1 MGVFAISKRLLRF
14 WAIER
19 DKPELLKAQYK
30 AFASKIP
37 MMYMILI
44 VNSWALALTHIHSA
58 PHWLSIYYPSALTLF
73 CAIRFAVWLKSKNID
88 PDAEQAWR
96 ALRRTNR
103 LVMPIALSFSIWS
116 ILLFP
121 YGDEYAQAHV
131 AFYMGITVIS
141 CIFCLMYLRSAA
153 LTCALIVNSIFTV
166 FFLSSDIPTFIAAAL
181 NVVLVTAAML
191 VIVASHYRDF
201 TLLIEA
207 QVKTA
212 ALSNENSQLAN
223 LDALTQIPN
232 RRKFFA
238 MLDAVCDDA
247 RTRGT
252 RFSVAIMDI
261 DGFKSINDLYGH
273 AHGDRLLSAVGQ
285 RLLNICD
292 ENTHLARLGGD
303 EFALI
308 INRNMSDQEIRA
320 FGDQVCLA
328 LRPPFVLYNTIVKV
342 AASLGVATFP
352 DMAADAYTL
361 YEHADYAL
369 YHGKRNN
376 RGTVTLFSSA
386 DKEQIQR
393 NANIEQALR
402 LADFE
407 SELSVCFQPV
417 VSIDNSS
424 TVAFEA
430 LARWK
435 SPMMGP
441 ISPAEFIPAAE
452 RMGIIGQLS
461 EILFAKALRV
471 ASGWPADISLSF
483 NLSANDLNDTDGL
496 DRIINT
502 IHETDFPPHRVD
514 FEITETATLY
524 DLQKTE
530 HAIQSLRQLGCGV
543 TLDDFGTGYSSL
555 SQLHALPLTR
565 IKIDKSFVTEIHDN
579 PVSYKIVKSLLA
591 LSRDMDLACVVE
603 GVETERELAVLKEL
617 GASFVQGYL
626 FAAPLTEAEALAWI
640 ATGRTAITH

>member
-1 MGVFAISKRLLRF
+1 MLKRLHRF
-14 WAIER
+14 WLIER

-30 AFASKIP
+30 AFSNKIP
-37 MMYMILI
+37 MMYVILI
-44 VNSWALALTHIHSA
+44 VNSWALALTHINSA
-58 PHWLSIYYPSALTLF
+58 PHWLSIYYPSVLTLF
-73 CAIRFAVWLKSKNID
+73 CAIRFAGWHKNKNIE
-88 PDAEQAWR
+88 PDAERAWK
-96 ALRRTNR
+96 ALKRTNR
-103 LVMPIALSFSIWS
+103 LVMPIALSFSVWS

-121 YGDEYAQAHV
+121 YGDAYAQAHV

-153 LTCALIVNSIFTV
+153 LTCALTVNSIFTV
-166 FFLSSDIPTFIAAAL
+166 FFLSTNIATFIAAAL
-181 NVVLVTAAML
+181 NVALVTAAML

-201 TLLIEA
+201 TLLIDA

-238 MLDAVCDDA
+238 MLDVICDDA
-247 RTRGT
+247 RMHGS

-273 AHGDRLLSAVGQ
+273 AHGDRLLSEVGK

-292 ENTHLARLGGD
+292 DNTHLARLGGD

-308 INRNMSDQEIRA
+308 INRNMSDLQIRE
-320 FGDQVCLA
+320 FGNQACLA
-328 LRPPFVLYNTIVKV
+328 LQPPFVLYNTIVKV
-342 AASLGVATFP
+342 AASMGVATFP

-376 RGTVTLFSSA
+376 RGTVTLFSSE

-407 SELSVCFQPV
+407 NELSVYFQPV
-417 VSIDNSS
+417 VDIENAS

-435 SPMMGP
+435 SPMMGS
-441 ISPAEFIPAAE
+441 ISPAAFIPAAE

-461 EILFAKALRV
+461 DILFTKALKV
-471 ASGWPADISLSF
+471 ASEWPADINLSF
-483 NLSANDLNDTDGL
+483 NLSANDVNDPDGL
-496 DRIINT
+496 DRFIKT
-502 IHETDFPPHRVD
+502 IGETGFSPKRLD

-524 DLQKTE
+524 DLKQTKR
-530 HAIQSLRQLGCGV
+530 AIQSLRQLGCGV

-565 IKIDKSFVTEIHDN
+565 LKIDKSFVTGIQDN

-591 LSRDMDLACVVE
+591 LSRDMNLACVVE
-603 GVETERELAVLKEL
+603 GVETEKELAVLKEL
-617 GASFVQGYL
+617 GASLAQGYL
-626 FAAPLTEAEALAWI
+626 FAMPLTETEALSWI
-640 ATGRTAITH
+640 AAERCST